1 MNLFLKYKMCCQ
13 LDMTRV
19 GIAFLAIILMMVPD
33 IAQASHHYK
42 HQLPIKFY
50 NQANTDSLA
59 TLRQVN
65 HRYTRPKPYRYGD
78 HYRIYKKKYQSNK
91 NHIANY
97 DYSPHYSNHQQ
108 RQYHTNSGF
117 SSYGH
122 KNIQRHKPLRQYRR
136 HYGFETSYWSAHK
149 RHGYRHQRIAR
160 NHYYYDDRGF
170 YFPGLGRVAHDHRHN
185 SRCEG
190 WHFSALR
197 ATSVLLHIYNK

>member
-1 MNLFLKYKMCCQ
+1 
-13 LDMTRV
+13 
-19 GIAFLAIILMMVPD
+19 
-33 IAQASHHYK
+33 
-42 HQLPIKFY
+42 
-50 NQANTDSLA
+50 DSLA

-185 SRCEG
+185 SRCED